1 MQYRKITDVRQEQH
15 EKITCM
21 LNDEGSLLAVTE
33 YILQAGQSKF
43 KSPLV
48 F

>member
-1 MQYRKITDVRQEQH
+1 MKYRKITDVRKEQH
-15 EKITCM
+15 EKITCL
-21 LNDEGSLLAVTE
+21 LNDEGSLLAVRE
-33 YILQAGQSKF
+33 YILQEGQSKF